1 MELWSDRSDGAGDWM
16 DQMELWDGGLKR
28 LIRWNFE
35 MEDWMDQME
44 LW

>member
-1 MELWSDRSDGAGDWM
+1 M
-16 DQMELWDGGLKR
+16 DQMELWDGGLKQ

-44 LW
+44 L